1 MSGFAQNLN
10 YATQYQR
17 ALEQAYPYVLHF
29 GRLYATPNNGRFRW
43 VNSKTIEIPSI
54 STSGRTNADRDS
66 IGTAQ
71 RNYNNAW
78 ETKTLVNERK
88 WSTLV
93 HPKDIDQTNM
103 AASITNITTVF
114 NEEHKFPEMDAYTIS
129 KIYYDWSTSVAGD
142 AAHDAYIGHSAD
154 TTPLTVNNVLEVFD
168 KLMLAMDNAR
178 VPVAGRV
185 LYCTNEV
192 KVLLKNAA
200 EIRRNWDVQAN
211 DPVINRVVNR
221 LDEVE
226 IIGVPAELM
235 KTKYDFS
242 DVNGWAV
249 APTASQI
256 NMCLILP
263 TAVITPVS
271 YTFSKLDAPSALTE
285 GKYYYYEEAFED
297 VFILN
302 KKADAIQFNVTPYGP
317 AVDVTLP
324 SSDTVLIDKPAGDI
338 QLAVLNGN
346 RIEGISKY
354 VADWSSAG
362 FTGHNFVAI
371 HVAAPAATVIK
382 AGLDPTAGTGLVTLD
397 PDGLFVGQVASNS
410 QVIKVVAT
418 DAAGNETTQVIS
430 LAGLELK
437 QA

>member
-1 MSGFAQNLN
+1 MPSSQIPNLN

-17 ALEQAYPYVLHF
+17 ALEQAFPYALYF
-29 GRLYATPNNGRFRW
+29 GRLYSTPNNGRFRW

-103 AASITNITTVF
+103 AASIANITQVF

-129 KIYYDWSTSVAGD
+129 KIFYDWTTSVAASTG
-142 AAHDAYIGHSAD
+142 HDAYVGRTPD
-154 TTPLTVNNVLEVFD
+154 TTELTVANILGVFD
-168 KLMLAMDNAR
+168 ALMLKMDNAR
-178 VPVAGRV
+178 VPVTGRV

-192 KVLLKNAA
+192 KTMLKNAQGLT
-200 EIRRNWDVQAN
+200 RTFDVQN
-211 DPVINRVVNR
+211 GGDMIDREVHR

-226 IIGVPAELM
+226 IIGVPSELM
-235 KTKYDFS
+235 KTLYNFS

-249 APTASQI
+249 DPQAKQI

-271 YTFSKLDAPSALTE
+271 YTFSKLDPPSAITE

-302 KKADAIQFNVTPYGP
+302 KKADAIQFNITESTPS
-317 AVDVTLP
+317 V
-324 SSDTVLIDKPAGDI
+324 
-338 QLAVLNGN
+338 
-346 RIEGISKY
+346 
-354 VADWSSAG
+354 
-362 FTGHNFVAI
+362 
-371 HVAAPAATVIK
+371 
-382 AGLDPTAGTGLVTLD
+382 
-397 PDGLFVGQVASNS
+397 
-410 QVIKVVAT
+410 
-418 DAAGNETTQVIS
+418 
-430 LAGLELK
+430 
-437 QA
+437 